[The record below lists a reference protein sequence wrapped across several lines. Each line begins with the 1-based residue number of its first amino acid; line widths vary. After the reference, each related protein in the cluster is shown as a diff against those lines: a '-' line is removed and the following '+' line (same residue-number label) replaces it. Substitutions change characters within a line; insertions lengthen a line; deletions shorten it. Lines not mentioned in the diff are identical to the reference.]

1 MKYMVLLCDGMADT
15 PNAALGGKTPM
26 MCADKPLIDG
36 LAATAELGMCR
47 TVAAGLKPG
56 SDVANLSV
64 MGYDPTVSYTGRS
77 PLEAASIG
85 IELLDMPGILWPKF
99 EDEKIGENLAFTGA
113 IKDAILDTETLAGL
127 LCERLLNT
135 APDKFCARY
144 KLDAAKLCELKPH
157 ELLAAV
163 AKKRGF
169 LISGGE
175 LDTER
180 AAAIV
185 LDEFRSAKIGN
196 ISLETP

>member
-1 MKYMVLLCDGMADT
+1 MILNDFQKAMLDGEFGEGAAYAMKIQVG
-15 PNAALGGKTPM
+15 
-26 MCADKPLIDG
+26 
-36 LAATAELGMCR
+36 
-47 TVAAGLKPG
+47 
-56 SDVANLSV
+56 
-64 MGYDPTVSYTGRS
+64 
-77 PLEAASIG
+77 
-85 IELLDMPGILWPKF
+85 
-99 EDEKIGENLAFTGA
+99 IGECFDAA
-113 IKDAILDTETLAGL
+113 RMVPIKDAILDTETLAGL